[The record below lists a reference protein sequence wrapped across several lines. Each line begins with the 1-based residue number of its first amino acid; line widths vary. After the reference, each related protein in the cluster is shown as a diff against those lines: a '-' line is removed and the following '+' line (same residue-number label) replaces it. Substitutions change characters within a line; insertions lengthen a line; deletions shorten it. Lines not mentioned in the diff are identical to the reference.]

1 MLGLACCT
9 WLPPPLAEQGLFT
22 RVHPVLARRARLR
35 QGWTTVPSAQL
46 SGTWPWADCSAARLT
61 RPGRGVP
68 VRGVRRSRVMLQIA
82 VQGLEK
88 KSAFLASVSTLCP
101 LVSTADADQLTSVC
115 KRVDTLLR
123 TRYSLPAYWK
133 AGAQLYETCSSQQ
146 LSCDQLAIVRD
157 CIKSAASFLAQHGG
171 VADGPELQ
179 GQAAGRESF
188 MSREGQQQQRASQ
201 PHATDTQYSDA
212 GIVLGAEEVPRP
224 AHMPATTLDEDYR
237 ILQHIQAA
245 LAGAGSGASD
255 EIEEQL
261 VSMVQLMSE
270 ELAPT
275 RRPVPPMSKKVGWRQ
290 LRSGRPCSVHLHVLQ
305 PSVSSHVEDQECHA
319 RSMQV
324 FASLPRKILEKQDV
338 LCNNASCPVCVEAFV
353 VGDEVLS
360 LPCKGLHVF
369 HPACLT
375 PWVNK
380 TNTCPVCREE
390 LLTDDIHYEA
400 QKELDK
406 EAAIERAGVL
416 NAAVGGEF
424 MYI

>member
-1 MLGLACCT
+1 MLT
-9 WLPPPLAEQGLFT
+9 SW
-22 RVHPVLARRARLR
+22 
-35 QGWTTVPSAQL
+35 
-46 SGTWPWADCSAARLT
+46 
-61 RPGRGVP
+61 
-68 VRGVRRSRVMLQIA
+68 QIA

-88 KSAFLASVSTLCP
+88 KSAFLSSVSTLCP
-101 LVSTADADQLTSVC
+101 LVSTADSDQLTSVC

-146 LSCDQLAIVRD
+146 LSSDQLAIVRD
-157 CIKSAASFLAQHGG
+157 CIKSAAGFLAQHGG
-171 VADGPELQ
+171 AADGPEPQ
-179 GQAAGRESF
+179 GQPAGRDSF
-188 MSREGQQQQRASQ
+188 MSHEGQQEQRASQ
-201 PHATDTQYSDA
+201 PQATDTQYSDA
-212 GIVLGAEEVPRP
+212 GIVLGAEEAPRP
-224 AHMPATTLDEDYR
+224 AHMPATTLDEDHR

-245 LAGAGSGASD
+245 LAGAGSGAPD
-255 EIEEQL
+255 DIEEQL
-261 VSMVQLMSE
+261 ISMVQLMSE

-275 RRPVPPMSKKVGWRQ
+275 RRPVPPMSKKV
-290 LRSGRPCSVHLHVLQ
+290 
-305 PSVSSHVEDQECHA
+305 
-319 RSMQV
+319 

-338 LCNNASCPVCVEAFV
+338 LCNNTSCPVCVEAFV